1 MHARTEENS
10 QSPALALADTHQLR
24 KRILKLRWIGMEAEA
39 EILRKNAASE
49 SPEIGLFLGASD
61 TD

>member
-10 QSPALALADTHQLR
+10 QSPALAFSDAHELR
-24 KRILKLRWIGMEAEA
+24 KRILKLRWMGMEVEA
-39 EILRKNAASE
+39 ESLRLKATLD
-49 SPEIGLFLGASD
+49 SPAIGPLLGVLD